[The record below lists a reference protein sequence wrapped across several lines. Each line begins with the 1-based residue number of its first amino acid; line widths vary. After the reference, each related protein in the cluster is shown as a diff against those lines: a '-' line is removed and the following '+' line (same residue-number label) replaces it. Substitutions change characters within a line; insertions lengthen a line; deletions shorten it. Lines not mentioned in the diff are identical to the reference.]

1 MVVALDR
8 LPVSYQKSA
17 AEIETAIKN
26 LNKKD
31 STIERNGNEV
41 LEKTVE
47 ILMDRFEKSE
57 IQ

>member
-8 LPVSYQKSA
+8 LTVSNQESA
-17 AEIETAIKN
+17 GKIESAIKR
-26 LNKKD
+26 LNEKD